1 MVFLGARDSTLGLMI
16 FVMIISVPT
25 TIIYSIYVAT
35 ENARYRSMIIT
46 IMCLTFFAGKN
57 GFIYYPL
64 VFFHLRLHL
73 NFRIKLHDY
82 FSFSSVYP
90 DWGYSVRC
98 FVAYGF
104 LCFLFHGTRYHRLFP
119 IHMCRMHAHT

>member
-46 IMCLTFFAGKN
+46 IMCLTFLAGKN
-57 GFIYYPL
+57 SFIYYPL
-64 VFFHLRLHL
+64 VFSNESLHL
-73 NFRIKLHDY
+73 NFRIKLTVN

-104 LCFLFHGTRYHRLFP
+104 LRFLFHGTRYPRLIP
-119 IHMCRMHAHT
+119 IHMCRMHANT

>member
-46 IMCLTFFAGKN
+46 IMCLTFLAGKN
-57 GFIYYPL
+57 SFIYYPL
-64 VFFHLRLHL
+64 VFSNESLHL
-73 NFRIKLHDY
+73 NFRH
-82 FSFSSVYP
+82 
-90 DWGYSVRC
+90 
-98 FVAYGF
+98 
-104 LCFLFHGTRYHRLFP
+104 
-119 IHMCRMHAHT
+119 

>member
-46 IMCLTFFAGKN
+46 IMCLTFLAGKN
-57 GFIYYPL
+57 GFFIT
-64 VFFHLRLHL
+64 H
-73 NFRIKLHDY
+73 
-82 FSFSSVYP
+82 
-90 DWGYSVRC
+90 
-98 FVAYGF
+98 
-104 LCFLFHGTRYHRLFP
+104 
-119 IHMCRMHAHT
+119 